1 MGQRVTLQTIADAVG
16 VSRATVS
23 NAYNRPGRLS
33 AELRARIL
41 AAADEH
47 GYAGPDPVARRLRT
61 GRGGTVGVLFTEPLD
76 YAFSDPGCV
85 EFLAGFSAGV
95 RPVTTNLVLIAA
107 PPGAQVADAI
117 RGAAADAVCV
127 YSMPEHHEGVATV
140 LGLAVPV
147 VVVDMPAGTGRAFVG
162 IDDRRGGV
170 LVGEHLVAL
179 GHRRIGVLT
188 SRLRADDRVGAVGP
202 DRLARASFRLFR
214 ERIAG
219 LREALTGAGIT
230 WADVALQ
237 ERRNT
242 TAEGAAGA
250 AALLSAQP
258 RPTAIVA
265 LTDQLALGALAA
277 CRAAGLDVPGQVS
290 VTGFDDIAAARTAQ
304 PPLTTVAQP
313 TYLKGR
319 EAGQALLAALDAE
332 PDLPPATT
340 VLPVELVV
348 RGSTA
353 PPS

>member
-41 AAADEH
+41 AAAAEH

-140 LGLAVPV
+140 LGLTVPV
-147 VVVDMPAGTGRAFVG
+147 VVVDMPAGNGPGLRR
-162 IDDRRGGV
+162 DRRPP
-170 LVGEHLVAL
+170 
-179 GHRRIGVLT
+179 RRDARRAST
-188 SRLRADDRVGAVGP
+188 SPRSAIAGSACSPRGSWPTTGSGAVGP
-202 DRLARASFRLFR
+202 ERLARPRSGCSAS
-214 ERIAG
+214 A
-219 LREALTGAGIT
+219 
-230 WADVALQ
+230 
-237 ERRNT
+237 
-242 TAEGAAGA
+242 
-250 AALLSAQP
+250 S
-258 RPTAIVA
+258 
-265 LTDQLALGALAA
+265 
-277 CRAAGLDVPGQVS
+277 PGC
-290 VTGFDDIAAARTAQ
+290 VTR
-304 PPLTTVAQP
+304 
-313 TYLKGR
+313 
-319 EAGQALLAALDAE
+319 
-332 PDLPPATT
+332 
-340 VLPVELVV
+340 
-348 RGSTA
+348 
-353 PPS
+353 